1 MAAKRGRPP
10 TFSRDELIEAA
21 RRLGPD
27 GISLQ
32 AVAEEL
38 GVART
43 SLYWHVRHQAELGEL
58 VFAYLVHEAGVGDWT
73 PGDGATWED
82 WLDAYARAL
91 RRTMLAAGDWFRY
104 ATARLFYSRY
114 ALRSADRLLLAL
126 LDAGFSI
133 DEGTRALDFV
143 TEIVWA
149 NVRASTDM
157 PTKAGRDA
165 FLAEI
170 NLLDVHDVPILRQ
183 SVEVRENT
191 TVDMQ
196 FEYDLACALAGI
208 AARASVMR

>member
-1 MAAKRGRPP
+1 MPAKRGRPP
-10 TFSRDELIEAA
+10 SFSRDELIAAA
-21 RRLGPD
+21 RRLGPE

-58 VFAYLVHEAGVGDWT
+58 VFAHLVHEASVGDWT
-73 PGDGATWED
+73 PSDGATWEE

-91 RRTMLAAGDWFRY
+91 RRTVLAAGEWFRY
-104 ATARLFYSRY
+104 ATARLFYSRH
-114 ALRSADRLLLAL
+114 ALRSADRLLTAL

-133 DEGTRALDFV
+133 EEATRALDFV

-149 NVRASTDM
+149 SVRASTDM
-157 PTKAGRDA
+157 PSNAGRDD

-170 NLLDVHDVPILRQ
+170 NRLDVDDVPTLRR
-183 SVEVRENT
+183 SVEVREQT
-191 TVDMQ
+191 STDAQ

-208 AARASVMR
+208 ATRAAVRR